1 MVSLRETYQK
11 LQTEAVG
18 KKESADKE
26 LKDHVPA
33 ENVKRPAIALHQVRE
48 VRDSPWHARQPY
60 PRQQT
65 PDFRARSWIIGVLAI
80 VFIAMC
86 VLYAYVS
93 KPSIPTVAASAPEL
107 SLSGAYPDAEIV
119 PEL

>member
-11 LQTEAVG
+11 LQSESVG
-18 KKESADKE
+18 KKEPTDKE
-26 LKDHVPA
+26 SKDHVPA
-33 ENVKRPAIALHQVRE
+33 EDVKRPAIALHQ

-65 PDFRARSWIIGVLAI
+65 PDFQARSWIIGVLAI

-93 KPSIPTVAASAPEL
+93 KPSIPTVVASAPEL

>member
-11 LQTEAVG
+11 LQAEAVG

-26 LKDHVPA
+26 LKDVPA
-33 ENVKRPAIALHQVRE
+33 EDAKRPAIALHQ

-65 PDFRARSWIIGVLAI
+65 PDFQARSWIIGVLAI

-86 VLYAYVS
+86 VLYAYIS
-93 KPSIPTVAASAPEL
+93 KPSIPTVVASAPEL
-107 SLSGAYPDAEIV
+107 SLSSAYPDAEIV